1 MLGAPLVSTLEAQP
15 SPAVIFQDPPK
26 HVDWLDKGWVNVSR
40 TPEINVTFTDETNKA
55 FAHNTTTTSDF
66 TIGGSAS
73 NTVTATAEEGLP
85 GIEETEDSLQVTA
98 GMKYSYDLD
107 EAKYKKSAQNY
118 SLTIKAST
126 GDDDLVGGAY
136 QTISIWRYPILGQLL
151 VRRDGT
157 VVTDASG
164 RSLHPYYELQI
175 PGPVEK
181 LSPPVAG
188 RGLDWYQPLHEN
200 GNALSYPQRTPAT
213 LGGLVPIADRDV
225 GAYQL
230 PGDPAPKRQILANL
244 GYALDP
250 TTSSVDLD
258 ISATTGGGQDRKTEN
273 TVGWNLGDQELRVRA
288 DRRPRPRRGKSPGR
302 HQPRGRQRLE
312 LGEDHH
318 RRALDDV
325 RQGLRRRAGRPRA
338 GRRRDAEPGV
348 QRRDGVLLL
357 PHRDP
362 EGRARRRPRR
372 EPERDG
378 MVDRARP
385 TAGPTPRST
394 CPSGST

>member
-1 MLGAPLVSTLEAQP
+1 
-15 SPAVIFQDPPK
+15 
-26 HVDWLDKGWVNVSR
+26 
-40 TPEINVTFTDETNKA
+40 
-55 FAHNTTTTSDF
+55 
-66 TIGGSAS
+66 
-73 NTVTATAEEGLP
+73 
-85 GIEETEDSLQVTA
+85 
-98 GMKYSYDLD
+98 MKYSYDLD

-151 VRRDGT
+151 MRRDGT

-225 GAYQL
+225 GTYQL
-230 PGDPAPKRQILANL
+230 PGDPAPKRQIARQPRLRARSH
-244 GYALDP
+244 D
-250 TTSSVDLD
+250 V
-258 ISATTGGGQDRKTEN
+258 IGGPRHQRRRPVAGRIAKTEN
-273 TVGWNLGDQELRVRA
+273 TVGWNLGIKNSVFAQIGGPVLA
-288 DRRPRPRRGKSPGR
+288 GGSRRGR

-318 RRALDDV
+318 RRSTRRTSAKGFAVERGVPEQGGGVTQSQAYNVATAYYYV
-325 RQGLRRRAGRPRA
+325 R
-338 GRRRDAEPGV
+338 
-348 QRRDGVLLL
+348 
-357 PHRDP
+357 HRD
-362 EGRARRRPRR
+362 EKVEHAVDLA
-372 EPERDG
+372 ENAERDG
-378 MVDRARP
+378 MVDRASLP
-385 TAGPTPRST
+385 AGPIPRST
-394 CPSGST
+394 CRSGST